1 LPALQRLGVAVLIG
15 MLIGLDRERSDLSGQ
30 RLLFAGVRTFPI
42 IALAGALPQC
52 VPGPAGII
60 LLIAGFIAVAAI
72 TVVSYAHSAAHGESG
87 ATTEIAALVTFMLGA
102 LAGSGEMVIAGA
114 VGVGVAVLLAS
125 KLRLESLSRALAPE
139 ELAAV
144 LELAVIS
151 VIVLPLLP
159 RRGYG
164 PWSILNPFEIWLVVV
179 LVTALSFA
187 GFVAMR
193 ILGERRG
200 LTVTGIIGGMVSSTA
215 VTLAMAGRSRDAG
228 PGAASSSAAAVI
240 LASTVMCVRVA
251 VLAGIVGAGILPRLL
266 PVVVVMGSV
275 GFVAARLVMRRAGRQ
290 DAKPARPLGNP
301 FRLRA
306 AIIFAAIYVLVR
318 VARAC
323 GAGVFRRSRDVRR
336 RLLGIAGRRRRAD
349 NRVRARRH
357 GERQLARPGS
367 GRRHRDGGEH
377 RREDRARRRSRSRR
391 VPPPRG
397 AGARGD
403 GDRRRC
409 GRGAGVHAR
418 VTRQEGRPGGERESA
433 PAPVRNS
440 GVSAGSRQVLQHGAL
455 VIVAGTDLE
464 ELAVADLELAGDL
477 ADLGFLDARDRV
489 VGRRHREQAVQEL
502 LALCMRAVFAE
513 LARHE
518 EVLGGAEEVSL
529 GLGDLQRQHRLRAR
543 QLAVV
548 EDQLLHALVFRFG
561 HLGIGAGDP
570 AQKVGERCQLAGP
583 SRIHR
588 FELADDAAD
597 GFRVPFHRIRG
608 GCETEEA
615 A

>member
-102 LAGSGEMVIAGA
+102 VAGSGEMVIAGA

-266 PVVVVMGSV
+266 PVVVVMGIV
-275 GFVAARLVMRRAGRQ
+275 GFVAARLVMRRASGHGS
-290 DAKPARPLGNP
+290 KPARPLGNP

-306 AIIFAAIYVLVR
+306 AILFAAIYVLVR
-318 VARAC
+318 VAVHAAQVYFGEAGMFGAAFLASLADVDAPTIAFARGGMVDDSWRGPAAAVAIAMVGNTGVKIALAAGL
-323 GAGVFRRSRDVRR
+323 GAGVFRRHVA
-336 RLLGIAGRRRRAD
+336 LALVAMGIAG
-349 NRVRARRH
+349 
-357 GERQLARPGS
+357 
-367 GRRHRDGGEH
+367 
-377 RREDRARRRSRSRR
+377 
-391 VPPPRG
+391 
-397 AGARGD
+397 
-403 GDRRRC
+403 
-409 GRGAGVHAR
+409 GVVA
-418 VTRQEGRPGGERESA
+418 
-433 PAPVRNS
+433 
-440 GVSAGSRQVLQHGAL
+440 AL
-455 VIVAGTDLE
+455 VYV
-464 ELAVADLELAGDL
+464 
-477 ADLGFLDARDRV
+477 
-489 VGRRHREQAVQEL
+489 
-502 LALCMRAVFAE
+502 
-513 LARHE
+513 
-518 EVLGGAEEVSL
+518 
-529 GLGDLQRQHRLRAR
+529 
-543 QLAVV
+543 
-548 EDQLLHALVFRFG
+548 
-561 HLGIGAGDP
+561 
-570 AQKVGERCQLAGP
+570 
-583 SRIHR
+583 
-588 FELADDAAD
+588 
-597 GFRVPFHRIRG
+597 RG
-608 GCETEEA
+608 
-615 A
+615 